1 MRKYWVFPATVLVA
15 GVLVSWLYVLLNAG
29 AMLGAPSIH
38 NAPGGETWQWLES
51 FKLAEEERAPAV
63 QDVQAIPDQEGPSP
77 VSKVLPLPPPDPW
90 GGRELELEIHAADPE
105 ESIDVH
111 AAPPDLPENIEKGD
125 TTITPEP
132 PMEFGGEQ
140 GGQGEQEVQE
150 VSDERQEDGEYLG
163 SIRTSVYAFTFER
176 LGLSNIPVAR
186 PDRTYWNAQRWDN
199 LEEQLQTAMRF
210 GLTVYPHSPPP
221 GLPGNLVISGH
232 SSPPTGTYES
242 NYGKIF
248 AVLPGAKAGDR
259 IAITQGGNAF
269 TYEVTDI
276 RVVPATAVDVLL
288 QDGDRKELTLIT
300 CYPVGTTE
308 KRLIVRAELVE
319 DNLLVESQRLTSRD

>member
-1 MRKYWVFPATVLVA
+1 MNLIRKYWVFPAGVLIT
-15 GVLVSWLYVLLNAG
+15 GVLVSWLYVLLNIG
-29 AMLGAPSIH
+29 AIPGAPSVLH
-38 NAPGGETWQWLES
+38 PSPSGETWQWLES
-51 FKLAEEERAPAV
+51 FKLAEEKRAPVV
-63 QDVQAIPDQEGPSP
+63 QDVQAIPDQEGPPP
-77 VSKVLPLPPPDPW
+77 VPKVLPLPPPDPW
-90 GGRELELEIHAADPE
+90 GGRELELEIHAPE
-105 ESIDVH
+105 PEGGGDRH
-111 AAPPDLPENIEKGD
+111 GAPPDLPENIEKGD

-140 GGQGEQEVQE
+140 DRPAEQEVQE
-150 VSDERQEDGEYLG
+150 VSDERQEDGEYLS

-199 LEEQLQTAMRF
+199 LEEQLQAAMQF

-232 SSPPTGTYES
+232 SSPPSGVYEGD
-242 NYGKIF
+242 YGKIF

-269 TYEVTDI
+269 TYEVTDV

-288 QDGDRKELTLIT
+288 QDGGVKELTLIT
-300 CYPVGTTE
+300 CYPIGTTE
-308 KRLIVRAELVE
+308 KRLIIKATLVE
-319 DNLLVESQRLTSRD
+319 REQIARR